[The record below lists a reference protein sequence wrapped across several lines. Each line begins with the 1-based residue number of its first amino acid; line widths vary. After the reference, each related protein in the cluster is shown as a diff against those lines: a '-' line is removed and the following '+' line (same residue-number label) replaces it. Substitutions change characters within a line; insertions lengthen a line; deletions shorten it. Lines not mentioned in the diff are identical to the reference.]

1 MPSSNPVL
9 SRPDAWQVEPAQQAG
24 HGQYQGG
31 QQYPGQYPQQGQ
43 YPQPGQQP
51 YAYTDAN
58 AQQFGQPGQVA
69 GRMTIDDVI
78 TKTAITLGV
87 IVAVAAATFVLV
99 PVGPVL
105 MAAWIIGALVSFGV
119 VMVVSL
125 RRTVNPAFV
134 LAYAAI
140 EGVFL
145 GAVSKYFEYLY
156 PGIVMPAVIGTF
168 VAAAMTLAVY
178 KLFRIRVTSK
188 FRKMVM
194 IGTMAYAGVLLVNF
208 VLSFFG
214 LAFIQAGNLTVFAL
228 IASAIGVGLAVF
240 NLILDFDFIEQ
251 GVALGAPASESW
263 RGAFGLAVTMVWLYV
278 ELLRLLSY
286 FRR

>member
-1 MPSSNPVL
+1 MRSSNPVL
-9 SRPDAWQVEPAQQAG
+9 SRPDAWQVEPAQQA
-24 HGQYQGG
+24 
-31 QQYPGQYPQQGQ
+31 QYPGQPGQ
-43 YPQPGQQP
+43 AQYNAYAQPGQVPGQP
-51 YAYTDAN
+51 YGYTDAN
-58 AQQFGQPGQVA
+58 AQQFGQQVA

-78 TKTAITLGV
+78 TKTAITLGTV
-87 IVAVAAATFVLV
+87 VAVAALTFMFLPDALLMPIWIVSGLV
-99 PVGPVL
+99 
-105 MAAWIIGALVSFGV
+105 AFGV
-119 VMVVSL
+119 VMLVSF
-125 RRTVNPAFV
+125 RRRVNPAFV

-140 EGVFL
+140 EGLFL
-145 GAVSKYFEYLY
+145 GAVSKAFEYMY

-168 VAAAMTLAVY
+168 VAAGMTLAVY
-178 KLFRIRVTSK
+178 KLFRIRVTSR
-188 FRKMVM
+188 FRKMVL

-214 LAFIQAGNLTVFAL
+214 LAFIQAGNLTVIAL

-251 GVALGAPASESW
+251 GVAMGAPSSESW
-263 RGAFGLAVTMVWLYV
+263 RGAFGLTVTMVWLYI

>member
-1 MPSSNPVL
+1 MRSSNPVL
-9 SRPDAWQVEPAQQAG
+9 SRPDAWQVEPAQQTQY
-24 HGQYQGG
+24 GQYQG
-31 QQYPGQYPQQGQ
+31 QPNASTPYA
-43 YPQPGQQP
+43 QPGQVPGQP
-51 YAYTDAN
+51 YGYTDAN
-58 AQQFGQPGQVA
+58 AQQFQPQAPVA

-78 TKTAITLGV
+78 TKTAITLGTV
-87 IVAVAAATFVLV
+87 IATAALSYMFLPDSLLMPIWIVSGLVA
-99 PVGPVL
+99 
-105 MAAWIIGALVSFGV
+105 FGV
-119 VMVVSL
+119 VMLVSF
-125 RRTVNPAFV
+125 RRRVNPAFV

-145 GAVSKYFEYLY
+145 GAVSKVFEYMY

-168 VAAAMTLAVY
+168 VAAGMTLAVY

-188 FRKMVM
+188 FRKMVL
-194 IGTMAYAGVLLVNF
+194 IGTMAYAGVLLINF

-214 LAFIQAGNLTVFAL
+214 MAFIQAGNLTVIAL

-251 GVALGAPASESW
+251 GVAMGAPSSESW
-263 RGAFGLAVTMVWLYV
+263 RGAFGLTVTMVWLYI